1 MMYQMPR
8 INLKTSN
15 MQCVL
20 CDGPL
25 DDQYG
30 NNAEPVS
37 KGKCC
42 NICNATVVIPARI
55 NRVIKAYDQDSEN

>member
-1 MMYQMPR
+1 MKCT
-8 INLKTSN
+8 I
-15 MQCVL
+15 

-42 NICNATVVIPARI
+42 NICNATVVVPARI
-55 NRVIKAYDQDSEN
+55 NRVVKIYEKWQIEDGDK